1 VKIFEAAQVMWTGGF
16 VKRGDRSEKYFSDGY
31 GVIHAMTLNDKLVR
45 ASVNLDDLLADDWE
59 IVE

>member
-1 VKIFEAAQVMWTGGF
+1 MKIFEAAQVMWKGGF
-16 VKRGDRSEKYFSDGY
+16 VRRGDRSAKYFSDGY
-31 GVIHAMTLNDKLVR
+31 GVIRAMTLNDELVN